1 MLGAALRGM
10 QRCGAAVSHMG
21 QAVLTCSAIHHPALH
36 TWPTCCGSSPPLL
49 CHSAQISAWAGSRRA
64 PSTLPTTPSV
74 CPSTRAAALP
84 PCWLLGPLQPRAAH
98 SMQTAAL
105 RHPCTQLVTEDTTS
119 PPPPQLLPQT
129 FHEILE
135 AKCQAPLTAIET
147 KNAVGAP
154 QRHSAPQLPSH
165 RLHPFCPS
173 HCKHMHREVI
183 TSSNNFPSVFMS
195 PIPSANS

>member
-1 MLGAALRGM
+1 MWGCR
-10 QRCGAAVSHMG
+10 VSHG
-21 QAVLTCSAIHHPALH
+21 
-36 TWPTCCGSSPPLL
+36 
-49 CHSAQISAWAGSRRA
+49 AGSADLQRH
-64 PSTLPTTPSV
+64 PSPSPAHVANVLWQLTPSALPLGPDFSLGREQEGTQHPPHNTLTV
-74 CPSTRAAALP
+74 CPSICAAALP
-84 PCWLLGPLQPRAAH
+84 PCWLLGPLRPRAAH

>member
-1 MLGAALRGM
+1 MWGCR
-10 QRCGAAVSHMG
+10 VSHGAGSADLQRHPSPSPAHVANMLW
-21 QAVLTCSAIHHPALH
+21 QLTPSAL
-36 TWPTCCGSSPPLL
+36 PLGPDFSL
-49 CHSAQISAWAGSRRA
+49 AGSRRA

-74 CPSTRAAALP
+74 CPSIRAAALP

-135 AKCQAPLTAIET
+135 AKCQAPLTVIET

-154 QRHSAPQLPSH
+154 QRHSPPQLPSH

-183 TSSNNFPSVFMS
+183 TNSNNFPSVFMS